1 MTKLGWSGGPLPSS
15 HRNWLSYRTGNQHTL
30 ILRVIR
36 DPRAQMSAKSVV
48 LLVGSDPATNTTER
62 AHLVC
67 GKPHCVAPS
76 LTTSHAPSRWHVY
89 CGLTRDSSC
98 KEPQPCGHTVQ
109 TGMRRHTASPGGWL
123 RVTSASLSPMPRSA
137 FQCLCSGSLFTMV
150 RCTHHRMY

>member
-1 MTKLGWSGGPLPSS
+1 MTKLGRSGGPLPSS

-36 DPRAQMSAKSVV
+36 DPRAQMSAKSMV

-98 KEPQPCGHTVQ
+98 KEPQPLWSHCANRYEKTHSFT
-109 TGMRRHTASPGGWL
+109 GGWL

-137 FQCLCSGSLFTMV
+137 FQCLCFSSLFTMA